1 MERASMPKP
10 SKKELKALNDI
21 ANKSTIKVW
30 RTRNMIMLE
39 AVIAAF
45 MDTDSPE
52 EVAFI
57 LREQAKILEEHR

>member
-1 MERASMPKP
+1 MPKP

-39 AVIAAF
+39 AVISAF

>member
-1 MERASMPKP
+1 MPKP
-10 SKKELKALNDI
+10 SKKELKALNEI

-45 MDTDSPE
+45 MNTDSPE
-52 EVAFI
+52 EVATI
-57 LREQAKILEEHR
+57 LRAQADMLENFG

>member
-1 MERASMPKP
+1 MPKP

-21 ANKSTIKVW
+21 ANKSTIKFW

-39 AVIAAF
+39 AVISAF

-52 EVAFI
+52 EVATI
-57 LREQAKILEEHR
+57 LRAQAKILEEHR

>member
-1 MERASMPKP
+1 MPKP
-10 SKKELKALNDI
+10 SKKELKALNEI
-21 ANKSTIKVW
+21 ANKTTIKVW

-52 EVAFI
+52 EVATI
-57 LREQAKILEEHR
+57 LRAQAGMLEEHG

>member
-1 MERASMPKP
+1 MSKP

-39 AVIAAF
+39 AVISAF
-45 MDTDSPE
+45 MDTDSPD

>member
-1 MERASMPKP
+1 MTKP
-10 SKKELKALNDI
+10 SKKELKALNKI
-21 ANKSTIKVW
+21 ANKTQVKVW

-52 EVAFI
+52 EVATI
-57 LREQAKILEEHR
+57 LRAQADMLLDFG

>member
-1 MERASMPKP
+1 MPKP

>member
-1 MERASMPKP
+1 MPKP

-52 EVAFI
+52 EVATI
-57 LREQAKILEEHR
+57 LRAQADMLLDFG

>member
-1 MERASMPKP
+1 MPKP
-10 SKKELKALNDI
+10 SKKELKALNEI
-21 ANKSTIKVW
+21 ANKPTIKVW

-45 MDTDSPE
+45 MDTDSPA

-57 LREQAKILEEHR
+57 LREQAKMLEEHG

>member
-1 MERASMPKP
+1 MPKP

-30 RTRNMIMLE
+30 RARNMIMLE

-52 EVAFI
+52 EVAYI
-57 LREQAKILEEHR
+57 LREQAKMLEDYG